1 MNLQSLKIKL
11 QELDIRPNK
20 KLGQNFLINEAIAS
34 GIAKKV
40 QESPAPWLE
49 VGPGLGALTEFFN
62 AKKEQTILI
71 EKDKKLASYWE
82 KKDFKVFCEDALK
95 FNWDQIQTPFTLF
108 GNLPFQ
114 IAGSLVLE
122 MSLRQNSLLKM
133 IFMMQ
138 KEVAVRVLARS
149 HTKDYGLLSVIAQ
162 TFWKPKLLFSVGKRD
177 FYPVPKVNAWV
188 LEFSP
193 KPLSLSPVSFL
204 KFIKMTFAHR
214 RKKLIKQLP
223 KEFFVDWEMFF
234 TNQKWDFN
242 LRTEE
247 LSPPQLLALYQE
259 FTRLNQSKFARHLK

>member
-20 KLGQNFLINEAIAS
+20 RLGQNFLINESLAL

-49 VGPGLGALTEFFN
+49 VGPGLGALTEFFDS
-62 AKKEQTILI
+62 KKAQTILI

-82 KKDFKVFCEDALK
+82 EKGFKVFCEDALR
-95 FNWDQIQTPFTLF
+95 FDWNQAQTPFTLF

-122 MSLRQNSLLKM
+122 MSLRQNSLSKM

-149 HTKDYGLLSVIAQ
+149 HSKDYGLLSVIAQ
-162 TFWKPKLLFSVGKRD
+162 TFWTPKRLFSVGKRD
-177 FYPVPKVNAWV
+177 FYPAPKVSAWV

-193 KPLSLSPVSFL
+193 KPLSLSPASFL
-204 KFIKMTFAHR
+204 KFVKMTFAHR

-223 KEFFVDWEMFF
+223 KEFFADWEVFF
-234 TNQKWDFN
+234 LKQKWDFN
-242 LRTEE
+242 LRAEE
-247 LSPPQLLALYQE
+247 LSPPQFLALYQE
-259 FTRLNQSKFARHLK
+259 FTRLNQSRVCKTT